1 MNADYTDRIQAAQI
15 VLPCSDLDATLGFF
29 IEGLGFHIDAIYPAD
44 DPAVAIISGYGL
56 RIELRR
62 GKEGP
67 PGTVRLLCHDVATV
81 NDGATELTAPNGTR
95 IELVDADPPLV
106 LPALQSSFVLSKRT
120 EDASW
125 GQGRAG
131 MLYRD
136 LIPDRQGGRFI
147 ASHISIPD
155 GGPVPDY
162 VHFHKIHF
170 QLIYC
175 YKGWVRVVYE
185 DQGPPF
191 VLQAGDCVLQPPRIR
206 HRVLESSPGLE
217 VIEIGC
223 PAEHETF
230 ADHALPLPTSTVN
243 PKRDF
248 EGQRFVRHEAAGA
261 PWQPWRLAG
270 FECRDTGIAAATDG
284 LAAVRIA
291 RLSGAAAP
299 QSCRHDA
306 DFHFTFVLEG
316 ELTLRVEGGG
326 THRLSSGD
334 AFLLPKVMG
343 HAFADCSAELELL
356 EVALPAAFE
365 TVLQTDL

>member
-1 MNADYTDRIQAAQI
+1 MR
-15 VLPCSDLDATLGFF
+15 
-29 IEGLGFHIDAIYPAD
+29 
-44 DPAVAIISGYGL
+44 
-56 RIELRR
+56 
-62 GKEGP
+62 
-67 PGTVRLLCHDVATV
+67 
-81 NDGATELTAPNGTR
+81 
-95 IELVDADPPLV
+95 
-106 LPALQSSFVLSKRT
+106 
-120 EDASW
+120 
-125 GQGRAG
+125 
-131 MLYRD
+131 YRD
-136 LIPDRQGGRFI
+136 LIPDRQGGSFI

-175 YKGWVRVVYE
+175 YRGWVRVVYE

-206 HRVLESSPGLE
+206 HRVLEASPGLE

-230 ADHALPLPTSTVN
+230 ADHELPLPTSTV
-243 PKRDF
+243 KSERDF
-248 EGQRFVRHEAAGA
+248 EGQRFVRHETAGA
-261 PWQPWRLAG
+261 QWQTWRLAG

-284 LAAVRIA
+284 LAAVQIA
-291 RLSGAAAP
+291 RFRGPETP
-299 QSCRHDA
+299 QPCHHHA

-316 ELTLRVEGGG
+316 KLTLHVKDEA
-326 THRLSSGD
+326 HRLISGD
-334 AFLLPKVMG
+334 AFVIPRAMG

-365 TVLQTDL
+365 TVLRTDL